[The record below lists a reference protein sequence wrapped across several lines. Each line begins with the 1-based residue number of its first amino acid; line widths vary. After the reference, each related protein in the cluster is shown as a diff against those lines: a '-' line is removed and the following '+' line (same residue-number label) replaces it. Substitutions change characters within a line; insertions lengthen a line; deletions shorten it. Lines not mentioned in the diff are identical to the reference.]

1 MGRYLQ
7 VRVSVSTVD
16 EDAVTRAWPTLAKLA
31 WADGLPPEGRKGV
44 LELTAAL
51 ADRLALGMLP
61 AVAAKALEKAARRV
75 EALRLELEDALAGR
89 KPAEAD
95 QKTYALEDA
104 LDEAEDLVRK
114 L

>member
-31 WADGLPPEGRKGV
+31 WADGPPPEGRKGV
-44 LELTAAL
+44 LELTSAL
-51 ADRLALGMLP
+51 ADRLELGMLP
-61 AVAAKALEKAARRV
+61 AGTAKAVEKTARRA
-75 EALRLELEDALAGR
+75 EALRLELEEALAGR

-95 QKTYALEDA
+95 QKTYALEDS